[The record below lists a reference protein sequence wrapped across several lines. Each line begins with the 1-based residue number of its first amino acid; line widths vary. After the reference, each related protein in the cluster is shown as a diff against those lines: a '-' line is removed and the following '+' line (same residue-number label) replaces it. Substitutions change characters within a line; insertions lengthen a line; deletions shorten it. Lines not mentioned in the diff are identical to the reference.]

1 MATPA
6 RKRNPHRPYQV
17 VFRHTKAAPLPPE
30 VEALVLDAQLSFCY
44 TTGLQDG
51 TRSEQI
57 ATWSRVLAAA
67 VTRAA
72 A

>member
-6 RKRNPHRPYQV
+6 RYPRNRPYQV
-17 VFRHTKAAPLPPE
+17 TFHHTKADPLPPS

-44 TTGLQDG
+44 TTGLRDG
-51 TRSEQI
+51 TRSGQI

-67 VTRAA
+67 VTRAVA
-72 A
+72 

>member
-17 VFRHTKAAPLPPE
+17 VFRHTKAAPLPDRIE
-30 VEALVLDAQLSFCY
+30 RLVLDAQASFAA
-44 TTGLQDG
+44 TTALGDG
-51 TRSEQI
+51 TRAQQI
-57 ATWSRVLAAA
+57 RIWSRVLAAA
-67 VTRAA
+67 VTAA